1 MWNRKKK
8 AKDNQQSH
16 ISLEN
21 REKKAI
27 VKAFVPQLTKAINL
41 LIKTA
46 RNLRNF
52 LPTQKRNPLRGM
64 ANTKDFFYGLL
75 NWLSLPH
82 YWPKKSLPLRVK
94 LHWPKVNSSSSSTTC
109 NKTIKVNF
117 TRIPFPVSSIL
128 WSSRREN
135 IQHCCRIEE
144 GSEIENE
151 KL

>member
-52 LPTQKRNPLRGM
+52 LPTQKEILYEEWQTRRTFFTACL
-64 ANTKDFFYGLL
+64 TDFRFLITGQ
-75 NWLSLPH
+75 
-82 YWPKKSLPLRVK
+82 KKKP
-94 LHWPKVNSSSSSTTC
+94 STSC
-109 NKTIKVNF
+109 
-117 TRIPFPVSSIL
+117 
-128 WSSRREN
+128 
-135 IQHCCRIEE
+135 
-144 GSEIENE
+144 
-151 KL
+151 